1 MKKTFDP
8 TQWMSQSAAAA
19 ARKVSRQAIA
29 KLVAKGRFT
38 TLEVGGR
45 TLLKRSE
52 VESFKAQ
59 RPGPAPKKK
68 RSR

>member
-1 MKKTFDP
+1 MKQTFDP
-8 TQWMSQSAAAA
+8 RQWMSPSQAAA
-19 ARKVSRQAIA
+19 ARKISRQAIA

-52 VESFKAQ
+52 VESFKPQ

-68 RSR
+68 R

>member
-1 MKKTFDP
+1 MKQTFDP
-8 TQWMSQSAAAA
+8 RQWMSQSEAAK

-38 TLEVGGR
+38 TLEIAGK

-52 VESFKAQ
+52 VESFKPQ
-59 RPGPAPKKK
+59 RPGPAPQKK

>member
-1 MKKTFDP
+1 MKQSFDP
-8 TQWMSQSAAAA
+8 SQWMSQSAAAA

-38 TLEVGGR
+38 TLEVGGKI
-45 TLLKRSE
+45 LLNRRE
-52 VESFKAQ
+52 VESFKPQ